1 MLSKKNTP
9 QQSANKTGIPRASR
23 KKKAE
28 SYFDLPSFQ
37 DEIRLYAYYNY
48 LARMKNNFPGDE
60 MGDWLD
66 AEKKLSK
73 KAVTH

>member
-1 MLSKKNTP
+1 MLSKKTTS
-9 QQSANKTGIPRASR
+9 QQSTNKTGIPRTSR

-28 SYFDLPSFQ
+28 SSFDLPSFQ
-37 DEIRLYAYYNY
+37 DEIRLHAYYNY

-66 AEKKLSK
+66 AEKNLSR
-73 KAVTH
+73 KAITH